1 MPDEAVSLRRRRRRT
16 KYLHKKMSG
25 ILVNCSKGIVLS
37 TILLLLLLGG
47 PIHDM
52 HCVEITA
59 DDARRSILSYFQDHS
74 LISLD
79 NLGPSGDFFCEIYKY
94 YYYNERFFCQNIELP
109 FSLDLF

>member
-1 MPDEAVSLRRRRRRT
+1 
-16 KYLHKKMSG
+16 MSG

-79 NLGPSGDFFCEIYKY
+79 NLGPSGDFFFVKY
-94 YYYNERFFCQNIELP
+94 ISTTTITKDFFVKT
-109 FSLDLF
+109 

>member
-25 ILVNCSKGIVLS
+25 ILVNCSKGSIVLS
-37 TILLLLLLGG
+37 TILLLLLLLGG
-47 PIHDM
+47 RPIHDM

-79 NLGPSGDFFCEIYKY
+79 NLGPSGD
-94 YYYNERFFCQNIELP
+94 LV
-109 FSLDLF
+109 L